1 MSDARWFWDVD
12 VVSPYLP
19 TTVRHVVKRY
29 VDAGKLGPKSGE
41 GFYSDYK

>member
-12 VVSPYLP
+12 VVFPYLP
-19 TTVRHVVKRY
+19 TTARDFVKRY
-29 VDAGKLGPKSGE
+29 VHAAKLGRKSGE